1 MFNLNNLNKSLVQ
14 NWFSYPLAR
23 LTERGKGFEESY
35 KSTIL
40 KSIILKTIRDIK
52 VKEAPDE
59 SLVKKYINSAQFKY

>member
-1 MFNLNNLNKSLVQ
+1 MILISSRQING
-14 NWFSYPLAR
+14 
-23 LTERGKGFEESY
+23 ERGKGFEESY